1 MKKLSTIVLCLLA
14 AACAPH
20 VADEPNAAIN
30 HAVAPLPSAPNPSR
44 TNVGIQELSPVD
56 YGSKAVVSSSS
67 LNGTEDSIKPRSLKL
82 DDPYEYPAST
92 SAKTAADSFEE
103 HTVAL
108 GDTVYSLARR
118 YETTPKDII
127 ALNNLPAP
135 HGLNVGQKVKIRK
148 IQRETKAVLPP
159 RLPQSAQRL
168 WNVPQRQA
176 GLYLPRD
183 RKGALMAWP
192 VQGRVVADYG
202 DVGKGQ
208 RNDGINIAAAKGSP
222 VRAADNGI
230 VAYVGDKI
238 KGFGNLVLLRHP
250 GGFVTAYAHND
261 KITVRPGSYVK
272 RGETIAL
279 VGNTGAIDEPQ
290 VHFQVRKGKSPV
302 DPLAYLER
310 VPATPNTKPEL
321 LASRKMSI
329 FGEYN

>member
-1 MKKLSTIVLCLLA
+1 M
-14 AACAPH
+14 
-20 VADEPNAAIN
+20 
-30 HAVAPLPSAPNPSR
+30 
-44 TNVGIQELSPVD
+44 
-56 YGSKAVVSSSS
+56 
-67 LNGTEDSIKPRSLKL
+67 
-82 DDPYEYPAST
+82 
-92 SAKTAADSFEE
+92 
-103 HTVAL
+103 
-108 GDTVYSLARR
+108 YSLARR